1 MQINRETNRRGAEN
15 AENSKE
21 DLISS
26 QSGQNSSSRLN
37 WLYAFWKFSRPHTII
52 GTSLSVL
59 GLYLI
64 AYATTSENSKVLL
77 SLWQLLGSWFA
88 CLCGN
93 VYIVGLNQLE
103 DVAIDK
109 INKPHLPLAAGEFS
123 KNTGQVI
130 VAITGVLALLL
141 AWLMGPFL
149 LGMVSISLGIGTAYS
164 LPPIRLK
171 RFPFWAAL
179 CIFSVRG
186 AIVNL
191 GLFLH
196 FNWVLQGNQVV
207 PPSVWALTLFVLV
220 FTFAIAILK
229 DIPDMEGDRQYQI
242 TTFTIALGKERV
254 FNLARWVLTL
264 CYLAIALTGLWLDSV
279 NSVFLVST
287 HLGLLG
293 LMWWQSFKV
302 DLEDNSAIAQF
313 YQFIWKLFFLEYL
326 LFPAACLL
334 A

>member
-1 MQINRETNRRGAEN
+1 MSHSHKFSLLN
-15 AENSKE
+15 KP
-21 DLISS
+21 S
-26 QSGQNSSSRLN
+26 QLQTAQQKAH

-52 GTSLSVL
+52 GTSLSVF

-64 AYATTSENSKVLL
+64 AYATTAGNSIHALA
-77 SLWQLLGSWFA
+77 LWQLLGSWAA

-103 DVAIDK
+103 DVEIDR

-123 KNTGQVI
+123 QKIGQLI
-130 VAITGVLALLL
+130 VAATGILALLL

-149 LGMVSISLGIGTAYS
+149 LAMVSISLAIGTAYS

-171 RFPFWAAL
+171 RFPFWAAV

-196 FNWVLQGNQVV
+196 FNLVLQGKQII
-207 PPSVWALTLFVLV
+207 PPAVWALTLFVLV

-229 DIPDMEGDRQYQI
+229 DIPDIEGDRQYQI

-254 FNLARWVLTL
+254 FNLARWVLTI
-264 CYLAIALTGLWLDSV
+264 CYLGMVVVDILGLHAV

-287 HLGLLG
+287 HLGLLS
-293 LMWWQSFKV
+293 LMWWRSWGV
-302 DLEDNSAIAQF
+302 DLQDKVAIAQF

-326 LFPAACLL
+326 IFPVACLL
-334 A
+334 G

>member
-1 MQINRETNRRGAEN
+1 M
-15 AENSKE
+15 SHL
-21 DLISS
+21 D
-26 QSGQNSSSRLN
+26 NSSVLITKSSESTAQGKAH
-37 WLYAFWKFSRPHTII
+37 WLYAFWKFCRPHTII

-64 AYATTSENSKVLL
+64 AYAPTVGNSIAL
-77 SLWQLLGSWFA
+77 SLWQLLGSWVA

-93 VYIVGLNQLE
+93 IYIVGLNQLE
-103 DVAIDK
+103 DVEIDQ

-123 KNTGQVI
+123 QKTGKLI

-141 AWLMGPFL
+141 AWLMGGFL
-149 LGMVSISLGIGTAYS
+149 LAMVSISLAIGTAYS

-196 FNWVLQGNQVV
+196 FNWVLQGKQIIL
-207 PPSVWALTLFVLV
+207 PSVWALTLFVLV

-254 FNLARWVLTL
+254 FNLARWVLTI
-264 CYLAIALTGLWLDSV
+264 CYLSMALAGLGLESV
-279 NSVFLVST
+279 NSTFLVST
-287 HLGLLG
+287 HLLLLV
-293 LMWWQSFKV
+293 LMWWRSLGL
-302 DLEDNSAIAQF
+302 DLQDNTAIAQF
-313 YQFIWKLFFLEYL
+313 YQFVWKLFFLEYL
-326 LFPAACLL
+326 IFPAACLL
-334 A
+334 G